1 MSDKKIITK
10 QLAMEQGLK
19 HYFTGEPCKY
29 GHIENRLV
37 SNRGCVTCLSDRTS
51 DWKQL
56 NKEQISKYR
65 KDFHLANLEN
75 QREKGRI
82 RANKYYYENY
92 EVVLEKQRIFGR
104 RYSKENPHI
113 YQIACAKRRA
123 AKLNRTPIWL
133 TEADHAEIKHI
144 YEVAAKRTKKTGIV
158 WHVDH
163 IIPLRGK
170 TVSGLHVPRN
180 LKVIPASQNYRKGNK
195 WDESASHQIK
205 NQGA

>member
-19 HYFTGEPCKY
+19 HYFTGKPCKH

-37 SNRGCVTCLSDRTS
+37 SNRGCVTCLSNRTFN
-51 DWKQL
+51 WKQL
-56 NKEQISKYR
+56 NKESLSKYR
-65 KDFHLANLEN
+65 KDYHLANLED

-92 EVVLEKQRIFGR
+92 EVVTEKQRVFGR
-104 RYSKENPHI
+104 LYSKENPHI
-113 YQIACAKRRA
+113 YQISNAKRRA
-123 AKLNRTPIWL
+123 ARLSRTPIWL
-133 TEADHAEIKHI
+133 TDADHAEIKHI
-144 YEVAAKRTKKTGIV
+144 YEVAAKRTKKTGIQ

-170 TVSGLHVPRN
+170 NVSGLHVPRN
-180 LKVIPASQNYRKGNK
+180 LKVITASQNYRKGNK
-195 WDESASHQIK
+195 WEESISHQIK

>member
-1 MSDKKIITK
+1 MSDKKIISK
-10 QLAMEQGLK
+10 QLAIEQGLK
-19 HYFTGEPCKY
+19 HYFTGKPCKH

-37 SNRGCVTCLSDRTS
+37 SNRGCVSCLSNRTF

-56 NKEQISKYR
+56 NKDRLSKYR
-65 KDFHLANLEN
+65 KDYHLTNLED

-92 EVVLEKQRIFGR
+92 EVVLEKQREFGR

-113 YQIACAKRRA
+113 YQIANAKRRA
-123 AKLNRTPIWL
+123 ARLNRTPIWL
-133 TEADHAEIKHI
+133 TDADHAEIRHI
-144 YEVAAKRTKKTGIV
+144 YKVAAQRTKKTGIE

-170 TVSGLHVPRN
+170 NVSGLHVPGN
-180 LKVIPASQNYRKGNK
+180 LKVVPALDNFRKGNK
-195 WDESASHQIK
+195 WDESAVHQIK
-205 NQGA
+205 NQG